1 MRKLMWFSMGFGL
14 ACALAV
20 YAFSLSV
27 LILLGVLGC
36 LLAVG
41 CLLLLKEKRR
51 IPAAIL
57 LGLGLGLLW
66 YWSYDTLHLAPIRQ
80 LDGKE
85 TELVFTASDYSWET
99 KYGICVD
106 GKGELNGETVRI
118 RMYLYEDAVLEPGD
132 RVTGAFRLRY
142 TAPGGQE
149 EATFHSGKGILLL
162 AYSRDS
168 VELEKGEGEWYH
180 FPARL
185 GQWMED
191 RIRLLFPEDGV
202 PFLLSLLLGNTS
214 ELDYQ
219 TETNL
224 SVSGL
229 RHVAAVS
236 GLHVSILFSVLYVFT
251 FRNRYLGL
259 LVGTP
264 LLLIFTAM
272 AGFSPSILRAA
283 IMQFLMLL
291 SMVLDREYDN
301 ATALSAA
308 ALVMLAANPL
318 TVTAVGFQL
327 SVASVAGIFLFAT
340 RIRNW
345 IMDPKRLGQ
354 WAKKRPWNR
363 LFGRIGTG
371 VSVSLSAMALT
382 LPLCAWYFGTVSLL
396 SVVTNLLCLWAVTL
410 LFCGTMAAC
419 LLSLLWL
426 PLGKLLG
433 WCLGW
438 LVRYVLGVAGLVAR
452 FPLSALYTE
461 SPYAVAWLVFLYV
474 LLGIFLFF
482 KKRNPRVL
490 IACAVLSLCLTV
502 LASWLEPLA
511 DSYRVT
517 VLDVGQGQCVLL
529 QSGGRTYMVDCGG
542 SYDEDTADIAAGT
555 LLSQGIT
562 HLDGLILTHYD
573 YDHTGATAYLLQ
585 RIPADVLI
593 LPQSPGKT
601 SSEPPLKEAHR
612 GEILRCRE
620 DLEILW
626 EEARITVFSSENTVS
641 SNESSLCVLFHT
653 EKCDILITGDRSV
666 HGEAKLLDSAQLPK
680 LDALIA
686 GHHGAAG
693 STGDAL
699 LAATSPSVVLISVG
713 EDNSYGHPSQKT
725 LDRIASWGIPVRRTD
740 LEGTIIIRG

>member
-1 MRKLMWFSMGFGL
+1 MRRLMWFSIGFAG

-20 YAFSLSV
+20 YTFTLSL
-27 LILLGVLGC
+27 LIPFGILGI

-41 CLLLLKEKRR
+41 SLAALKKK
-51 IPAAIL
+51 IPGAIL

-66 YWSYDTLHLAPIRQ
+66 YFGYDALGLAPIRT
-80 LDGKE
+80 LDGQK
-85 TELVFTASDYSWET
+85 TEVTFTASDYSWET
-99 KYGICVD
+99 DYGICVD
-106 GKGELNGETVRI
+106 GKASLYGRTVRTRI
-118 RMYLYEDAVLEPGD
+118 YLYEKASVEPGD
-132 RVTGAFRLRY
+132 RIMGTFRLRY
-142 TAPGGQE
+142 TAPGGNE
-149 EATFHSGKGILLL
+149 KATFHSGKGILLL
-162 AYSRDS
+162 AYPQDG
-168 VELEKGEGEWYH
+168 VALEKGEGEWFY

-185 GQWMED
+185 GRWMED
-191 RIRLLFPEDGV
+191 RIRELFDRDAV

-214 ELDYQ
+214 ELDYL
-219 TETNL
+219 TESNL

-251 FRNRYLGL
+251 LRNRYLAF

-264 LLLIFTAM
+264 VLLIFAAM
-272 AGFSPSILRAA
+272 AGFTPSILRAA

-291 SMVLDREYDN
+291 SMVLDREYDHPTAL
-301 ATALSAA
+301 ATA
-308 ALVMLAANPL
+308 ALAMLAVNPL
-318 TVTAVGFQL
+318 TVTSAGFQL

-345 IMDPKRLGQ
+345 LMEPKRLGR
-354 WAKKRPWNR
+354 WDKKRPWNR

-371 VSVSLSAMALT
+371 ISVSLSSLTLT

-396 SVVTNLLCLWAVTL
+396 SVVTNLLCLWAVTV

-419 LLSLLWL
+419 LLGAIWL
-426 PLGKLLG
+426 PLGKILG
-433 WCLGW
+433 WCFSW
-438 LVRYVLGVAGLVAR
+438 VVRYVLGVAGLMAR
-452 FPLSALYTE
+452 CPLSAVYTE
-461 SPYAVAWLVFLYV
+461 SPYVIAWLVFLYV
-474 LLGIFLFF
+474 LLGIFLFSR
-482 KKRNPRVL
+482 KRNPRVL
-490 IACAVLSLCLTV
+490 IACGVLSLCLTFLV
-502 LASWLEPLA
+502 SWVEPLT

-573 YDHTGATAYLLQ
+573 YDHTGAAAYLLQ

-593 LPQSPGKT
+593 LPQSPGK
-601 SSEPPLKEAHR
+601 SSTEPPLLEAHR
-612 GEILRCRE
+612 GETIRCDA

-626 EEARITVFSSENTVS
+626 EDAEITVFSSENTVS

-666 HGEAKLLDSAQLPK
+666 HGENKLLSAQQLPK

-693 STGDAL
+693 STGDAI

-725 LDRIASWGIPVRRTD
+725 LDRIEAWGIPVRRTD